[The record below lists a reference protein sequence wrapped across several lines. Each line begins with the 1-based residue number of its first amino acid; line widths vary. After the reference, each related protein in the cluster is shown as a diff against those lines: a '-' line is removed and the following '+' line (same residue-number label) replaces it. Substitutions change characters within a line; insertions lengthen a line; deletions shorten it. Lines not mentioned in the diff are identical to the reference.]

1 MNKGNSI
8 KANLGGPSI
17 ILIIL
22 VLALSIFALLALRS
36 SEGEKKL
43 ARKTADSVTEYYKMN
58 GRAEEILAQAEEII
72 AINDANA
79 AKEQLLS
86 IPEVKDVTTDDV
98 SGNISAI
105 EFYVA
110 AENNDRTGLDVC
122 LTFNGTGLTPERWK
136 VVVSEPE
143 EGYNTMLLD

>member
-36 SEGEKKL
+36 SSGEKKL
-43 ARKTADSVTEYYKMN
+43 AKKTAESVSEYYKMN
-58 GRAEEILAQAEEII
+58 GRAEEIFALADEII
-72 AINDANA
+72 SNNGAEN
-79 AKEQLLS
+79 AKEQLS
-86 IPEVKDVTTDDV
+86 GIPEVKEVVMDDV
-98 SGNISAI
+98 NGTVSKVK
-105 EFYVA
+105 FFVT
-110 AENNDRTGLDVC
+110 AESNERTGLDVC
-122 LTFNGTGLTPERWK
+122 LSFNGKELTPEKWK

-143 EGYNTMLLD
+143 EEYEMILLD